1 MKHIQLVCVCLLL
14 SVSSI
19 AQTKNSITFSGSI
32 LSSSSNAFADG
43 AKQYYN
49 LQSRVGY
56 FLFDNFSFGLKM
68 ENDINQNQEV
78 PFSLAGYTRLYFGKA
93 EKKGFKLFMEMG
105 AGAADNLVA
114 RTNDEAM
121 MPQAKSKFQST
132 AYVSPGMNVFV
143 GSAGLELAV
152 EYKHING
159 STKLNRLGVRAGLTF
174 IITQKQFTKAF
185 PYEFN
190 GTY

>member
-14 SVSSI
+14 SLSGI
-19 AQTKNSITFSGSI
+19 AQTKNSITFVGSI
-32 LSSSSNAFADG
+32 LSSSSNAIADG

-93 EKKGFKLFMEMG
+93 EKKGCKLFMEIG

-114 RTNDEAM
+114 RTND
-121 MPQAKSKFQST
+121 AKISGAKNKFEST

-174 IITQKQFTKAF
+174 IITKKQFTKAF